1 MPLPGWLARFNRYVT
16 NPIARRFAGWLP
28 GFCILTHV
36 GRKSG
41 REYRLPLNVFEV
53 DGGFVFALTYGSDT
67 DWVENVVAAGGAE
80 MITKGR
86 RVALREP
93 RFLTTE
99 EGMASMPAPVRL
111 ILHAIGVTEFL
122 RLDRAD

>member
-1 MPLPGWLARFNRYVT
+1 MPLPNWLARFNRYFT
-16 NPIARRFAGWLP
+16 NPIARRFAGRLP
-28 GFCILTHV
+28 GFCILAHV

-80 MITKGR
+80 MIHKGR
-86 RVALREP
+86 RVSLREP

-122 RLDRAD
+122 RLERAD